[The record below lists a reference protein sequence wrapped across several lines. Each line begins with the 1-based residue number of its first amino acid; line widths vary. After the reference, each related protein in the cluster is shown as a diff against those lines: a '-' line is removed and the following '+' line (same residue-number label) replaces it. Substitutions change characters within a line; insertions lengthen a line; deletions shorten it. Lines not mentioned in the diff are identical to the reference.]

1 MVSGAWSRM
10 CDVQSTGSQNT
21 RRTEHANEQQ
31 KRCGMIKPTTQRA
44 LFRESDDSRW
54 LGDVCRALD
63 ELKRSIGTLNEKSD
77 EARSALACDIGKAK
91 NEIIRAVNR
100 RQRSVDS
107 TKVPDDRDVRE
118 QILLYVRL
126 LAANPRMET
135 GTACAKVLRRHP
147 SGYARKTSL
156 ISFVARHAEFI
167 EDCIDVFKATGRVPV
182 LEA

>member
-1 MVSGAWSRM
+1 
-10 CDVQSTGSQNT
+10 
-21 RRTEHANEQQ
+21 
-31 KRCGMIKPTTQRA
+31 MIKPTTQRA

-135 GTACAKVLRRHP
+135 GAACAKVLRRHP

>member
-1 MVSGAWSRM
+1 MPYELAALSRGRFSVLR
-10 CDVQSTGSQNT
+10 CPFPTA
-21 RRTEHANEQQ
+21 RKFRTASPSMPFLAPSATTIV
-31 KRCGMIKPTTQRA
+31 RC
-44 LFRESDDSRW
+44 
-54 LGDVCRALD
+54 CRALD